1 MESKEEKNK
10 KELITRLRKIE
21 GQVKGIEKMIEN
33 DASCKDVVVQI
44 AAVRAAVNKIGGLML
59 KSYAKNCVA
68 YDNICLIEDDDREKK
83 VDDLI
88 STLMMF
94 VK

>member
-10 KELITRLRKIE
+10 RDLVIRLRKIE

-33 DASCKDVVVQI
+33 GASCKDVVVQI

-59 KSYAKNCVA
+59 ENYAKNCVS
-68 YDNICLIEDDDREKK
+68 YNNICLIEDEDREKK

>member
-10 KELITRLRKIE
+10 RDLIIRLRKIE

-33 DASCKDVVVQI
+33 DACCKDVVVQI

-59 KSYAKNCVA
+59 ESYAKNCVS
-68 YDNICLIEDDDREKK
+68 YNNICLVQDEDREKK

>member
-1 MESKEEKNK
+1 MESKDEKNK
-10 KELITRLRKIE
+10 KDLIIRLRKIE

-33 DASCKDVVVQI
+33 DACCKDVVVQI

-59 KSYAKNCVA
+59 KSYAKNCVS
-68 YDNICLIEDDDREKK
+68 YKNICLVEDSDREEK

>member
-1 MESKEEKNK
+1 MEGKEEKNK
-10 KELITRLRKIE
+10 KDLIIRLRKIQ
-21 GQVKGIEKMIEN
+21 GQVKGIEKMIES
-33 DASCKDVVVQI
+33 DACCKDVVVQV
-44 AAVRAAVNKIGGLML
+44 AAVRAAVNKIGALML
-59 KSYAKNCVA
+59 KEYAKNCVS
-68 YDNICLIEDDDREKK
+68 YDNICLVGDDSRDEK

>member
-1 MESKEEKNK
+1 MDSKEEKCK
-10 KELITRLRKIE
+10 KDLVIRLRKIE

-33 DASCKDVVVQI
+33 GACCKDVVIQI
-44 AAVRAAVNKIGGLML
+44 AAVRAGVNKIGGLML
-59 KSYAKNCVA
+59 ENYAKDCVS
-68 YDNICLIEDDDREKK
+68 YNNICTIGDESREEK

>member
-1 MESKEEKNK
+1 MENKEEKNK
-10 KELITRLRKIE
+10 RDLVIRLRKIE

-33 DASCKDVVVQI
+33 DACCKDVVVQI

-59 KSYAKNCVA
+59 ENYAKNCVS
-68 YDNICLIEDDDREKK
+68 YKNICLVQDEDREKK